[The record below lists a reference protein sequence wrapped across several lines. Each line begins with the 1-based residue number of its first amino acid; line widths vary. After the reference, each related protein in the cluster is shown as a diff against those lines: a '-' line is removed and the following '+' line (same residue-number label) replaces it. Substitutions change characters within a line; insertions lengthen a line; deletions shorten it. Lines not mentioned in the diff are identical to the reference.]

1 MGSIFSM
8 MLDKIANIFKI
19 LKFFI
24 DVPLIYNAVLV
35 SGE

>member
-1 MGSIFSM
+1 MGSVFSM
-8 MLDKIANIFKI
+8 MLDKTANVFKI

-24 DVPLIYNAVLV
+24 DVQLIYNAVLV